1 MRFSHS
7 IQTHENAQIT
17 LLPTQL
23 AINSDATFPEGT
35 LQKKH
40 FTEKNFPKIARSRV
54 VHHGL
59 SFGEVR
65 IPKRKSM
72 KENNANARTGHDSY
86 FRSVFK
92 APERAAELLK
102 LAARHNES
110 LAEFLKT
117 VDLST
122 LTEISE
128 SFSDTESFGYADLAF
143 TVKITDSEVSDH
155 NKARDADL
163 LVGILEE
170 HKSSKDP
177 NITAQ
182 LVKYW
187 YHIMAKN
194 QRNIPTVAIVFYN
207 GRESWN
213 LENKTMFPN
222 YPKYYRN
229 IGLPFR
235 LELVDIGNA
244 FDPEEIGKLSP
255 KIALALVAM
264 KYVFHSK
271 AMHAHLQTA
280 IRTLKELPRTEA
292 ESFITETF
300 IYLKALI
307 PSKEKEELKMDF
319 IKTSEAYGYETIADA
334 EEKALAAKYEEGV
347 GIGVEKGIGIGLER
361 GRSEGIEIG
370 DLNARKEMAKAL
382 KNNGASLDLIANVS
396 GLSEKEIRNL

>member
-1 MRFSHS
+1 M
-7 IQTHENAQIT
+7 TK
-17 LLPTQL
+17 
-23 AINSDATFPEGT
+23 INSTA
-35 LQKKH
+35 
-40 FTEKNFPKIARSRV
+40 
-54 VHHGL
+54 
-59 SFGEVR
+59 
-65 IPKRKSM
+65 
-72 KENNANARTGHDSY
+72 HDSY

-92 APERAAELLK
+92 APDRAAELLR
-102 LAARHNES
+102 LVARNNRS
-110 LAEFLKT
+110 LSEFLKT

-143 TVKITDSEVSDH
+143 TVKIAGDGCGDLKDDEKTKRS
-155 NKARDADL
+155 ADL

-177 NITAQ
+177 NVVAQ

-187 YHIMAKN
+187 YHIMVKN

-207 GRESWN
+207 GREHWE
-213 LENKTMFPN
+213 LDVRTMFPD
-222 YPKYYRN
+222 YPEYYHR
-229 IGLPFR
+229 IGLPFV
-235 LELVDIGNA
+235 LELVDIGDSFSTN
-244 FDPEEIGKLSP
+244 EIRDISP

-264 KYVFHSK
+264 KYVFHSE
-271 AMHAHLQTA
+271 AMHARLQTA

-307 PSKEKEELKMDF
+307 PSEEKEELKMDF
-319 IKTSEAYGYETIADA
+319 IKTSEAYGYETIAES

>member
-1 MRFSHS
+1 
-7 IQTHENAQIT
+7 
-17 LLPTQL
+17 
-23 AINSDATFPEGT
+23 
-35 LQKKH
+35 
-40 FTEKNFPKIARSRV
+40 
-54 VHHGL
+54 
-59 SFGEVR
+59 
-65 IPKRKSM
+65 M

-128 SFSDTESFGYADLAF
+128 SFSDTETFGYADLAF

-170 HKSSKDP
+170 HKSSRDP

-187 YHIMAKN
+187 YHIMVKN

-207 GRESWN
+207 GREHWE
-213 LENKTMFPN
+213 LDVRTMFPD
-222 YPKYYRN
+222 YPEYYHR
-229 IGLPFR
+229 IGLPFV
-235 LELVDIGNA
+235 LELVDIGDSFSTN
-244 FDPEEIGKLSP
+244 EIRDISP

-264 KYVFHSK
+264 KYVFHGEK
-271 AMHAHLQTA
+271 MQRHLRTA
-280 IRTLKELPRTEA
+280 VKMLKELPRDEA
-292 ESFITETF
+292 ENFLTETF
-300 IYLKALI
+300 LYLKKLL
-307 PSKEKEELKMDF
+307 PKEEKEEFKMDF

-334 EEKALAAKYEEGV
+334 EEKALAAKYEEGRD
-347 GIGVEKGIGIGLER
+347 EGIGIGFEKGRDEGIGIGMER
-361 GRSEGIEIG
+361 GREEGIEIG
-370 DLNARKEMAKAL
+370 DLNARREMAKAL